1 MRMEAVYLSK
11 KEDRLNNIVKI
22 LEEHNG
28 ASVKELALMLDVSE
42 MTIRRD
48 LKYLEE
54 KKIIDNF
61 YGSAVFNPRQSNPL
75 KQTNDI
81 VFTYNLNENSRKM
94 EDEKL
99 AIGKKAAELINEDDI
114 VCIDLGTTTER
125 LSQYI
130 DPDLTFTSLIFS
142 ANNLIHM
149 LSKPNVKILFSGG
162 SFHRDTGMFESPDAL
177 RIVSNTRTTKLFLSA
192 AGVHEKLG
200 MTCANSYEVAIKKF
214 SIENSLEVILLVDSS
229 KFGEVRPSFV
239 CNLDKVDKIIT
250 DSGISQEWI
259 DIINKNH
266 IELIIV

>member
-99 AIGKKAAELINEDDI
+99 AILY
-114 VCIDLGTTTER
+114 V
-125 LSQYI
+125 
-130 DPDLTFTSLIFS
+130 
-142 ANNLIHM
+142 
-149 LSKPNVKILFSGG
+149 
-162 SFHRDTGMFESPDAL
+162 
-177 RIVSNTRTTKLFLSA
+177 
-192 AGVHEKLG
+192 
-200 MTCANSYEVAIKKF
+200 
-214 SIENSLEVILLVDSS
+214 
-229 KFGEVRPSFV
+229 
-239 CNLDKVDKIIT
+239 
-250 DSGISQEWI
+250 
-259 DIINKNH
+259 
-266 IELIIV
+266 